1 MMRNRFTMSET
12 RVIATDIDYTLTDA
26 SMRLDTAA
34 AEKIRELEA
43 RGVKVILISGRNLP
57 ATGSLAQL
65 IGTSGLVVAENGGVI
80 AKYQTPIKVLGRIE
94 NARAALRLLRKR
106 IGRKVIERPDSKLG
120 MRLSSVSLERS
131 FDFEVATE
139 LLRKSRMRADLV
151 DTGVTYILLDARVSK
166 GYALAR
172 LARLVKLPLTHSAG
186 IGDNYND
193 LSLFKKVAYKIA
205 VANAPEE
212 VKHQANFVCVRSYGQ
227 GFLEAVA
234 HLGL

>member
-1 MMRNRFTMSET
+1 MKDRFTMPET
-12 RVIATDIDYTLTDA
+12 QVVATDIDYTLTD
-26 SMRLDTAA
+26 SSLRLDTSAID
-34 AEKIRELEA
+34 KIRELEA

-65 IGTSGLVVAENGGVI
+65 IGTFGLVVAENGGVI

-94 NARAALRLLRKR
+94 NARAALRMLRKR

-151 DTGVTYILLDARVSK
+151 DTGVTYILLDAHVSK

-172 LARLVKLPLTHSAG
+172 LARLAKLPLTHSAG

-193 LSLFKKVAYKIA
+193 LSLFQRVAYKIA
-205 VANAPEE
+205 VANAPED
-212 VKHQANFVCVRSYGQ
+212 VKRQANYVCSHSYGQ